1 LDENQIIAAV
11 CAHLQAI
18 GFVVTQRLHTTEH
31 GVDIVAR
38 NGANGRTIYVEA
50 KGGTSSR
57 EGSARFGRP
66 YTQSQ
71 VFDRVSKGVFTALE
85 LRARYPDRTTVEVA
99 LAVPESRWFRSYL
112 TPVRREL
119 ADAGLTVLFVDAAS
133 RVAYLDIGM

>member
-1 LDENQIIAAV
+1 VDENQIIAAV
-11 CAHLQAI
+11 CTHLHAT

-38 NGANGRTIYVEA
+38 NAARGRTIYVEA

-57 EGSARFGRP
+57 DGSARFGKP

-85 LRARYPDRTTVEVA
+85 LRAQYPDRNAVDVA
-99 LAVPESRWFRSYL
+99 LAVPDSRWFRNYL
-112 TPVRREL
+112 TPVHRQL
-119 ADAGLTVLFVDAAS
+119 ADAGLTVLLVDAEGTVLTLA
-133 RVAYLDIGM
+133 D